1 MSCWRAER
9 YKKMMLEKLN
19 NIKRSLERVS
29 ALCYSE
35 RVGFIFWLII
45 VLDCMAC
52 FFRYLSEADG
62 TMSIKNNREL
72 EFVIFCIENV
82 AAYLQKD
89 AREIYDMLT
98 QESDILNT
106 YIVPEYEMLH
116 TQSKEYIVGDIVD
129 VLKERGLLV

>member
-1 MSCWRAER
+1 
-9 YKKMMLEKLN
+9 
-19 NIKRSLERVS
+19 
-29 ALCYSE
+29 
-35 RVGFIFWLII
+35 
-45 VLDCMAC
+45 
-52 FFRYLSEADG
+52 
-62 TMSIKNNREL
+62 MSIKNSKEL

-82 AAYLQKD
+82 AAYFKKD

-129 VLKERGLLV
+129 VLKERGLLE